1 MPSLLQ
7 LPGVGPIVAGV
18 SLPETRDPKRF
29 ASPHHFASYC
39 GAAPVERGSGQNR
52 RMQINP
58 GGNRRLS
65 WALHIVAMV
74 RLRMNDGRSKEFLER
89 AQLRGKTKR
98 SGLRLLKTYIARELF
113 RVLSRGHRQSLLAE
127 ADTALTLAEADD
139 ELLNGGGPAA
149 GELTGIVAI
158 VPAYDTAADVTGDTG
173 LDTLSHA
180 ILQLQAKGVN
190 PIAAVVTPAAAES
203 LRLTKSSTGEY
214 IGGFPTSS
222 GDPWGFQIV
231 PDANLTGVDF
241 LVGN

>member
-1 MPSLLQ
+1 LQELLAESAVRDIIEQVIAVLLNQLAALEKQIRAAIYAVMPSLLE

-18 SLPETRDPKRF
+18 LLAETGDPKRF

-58 GGNRRLS
+58 GGNRRLN

-74 RLRMNDGRSKEFLER
+74 RLRMDGGRSKRFLER

-158 VPAYDTAADVTGDTG
+158 VPAYDTAADVVPGQ
-173 LDTLSHA
+173 TLCHTRFCSYRRR
-180 ILQLQAKGVN
+180 
-190 PIAAVVTPAAAES
+190 E
-203 LRLTKSSTGEY
+203 
-214 IGGFPTSS
+214 
-222 GDPWGFQIV
+222 
-231 PDANLTGVDF
+231 
-241 LVGN
+241 